1 MDYEI
6 IPFQAIS
13 AAIASELEVATVSAR
28 PWGSTAH
35 DAAKRKLKSALLV
48 FQKGKCAYCRR
59 FIRDEPGHLEIDHI
73 LPKASF
79 GNPLDWRSNDN
90 ELRKS
95 TAGYPKFTF
104 VPFNLALT
112 CKRCNNK
119 KGTYDCRVDRSAAA
133 YSVYNLDSQFYNW
146 LHPYLDS
153 YPDHITLIE
162 GMIYQANNDSAKGT
176 RVIEV
181 CHLDKLAAV
190 ERLAAQV
197 KVKNARAIGKAIVL
211 LLEMVD
217 HYGWDLIADVVQ
229 EQFPE
234 ASIDYIWKRIE
245 GFKVAMID

>member
-1 MDYEI
+1 MDYEMV
-6 IPFQAIS
+6 PFEAIS
-13 AAIASELEVATVSAR
+13 AEIALDFEAAAVSVR
-28 PWGSTAH
+28 PWSSTAH
-35 DAAKRKLKSALLV
+35 AAAKTKLKSALLA
-48 FQKGKCAYCRR
+48 FQKGRCAYCRR
-59 FIRDEPGHLEIDHI
+59 FIRDEVGHLEIDHI

-79 GNPLDWRSNDN
+79 GDPLDWGSNDN

-95 TAGYPKFTF
+95 TAGYPAFTF

-133 YSVYNLDSQFYNW
+133 SSFYNLDSQFYSW

-153 YPDHITLIE
+153 YPEHITLVE
-162 GMIYQANNDSAKGT
+162 GMIYQATLGSAKGS

-181 CHLDKLAAV
+181 CRLDKLAAV

-197 KVKNARAIGKAIVL
+197 KTKNARAIGKAIGL

-229 EQFPE
+229 ERFPE
-234 ASIDYIWKRIE
+234 ASMDYIWKRIE
-245 GFKVAMID
+245 AFKVAMTD